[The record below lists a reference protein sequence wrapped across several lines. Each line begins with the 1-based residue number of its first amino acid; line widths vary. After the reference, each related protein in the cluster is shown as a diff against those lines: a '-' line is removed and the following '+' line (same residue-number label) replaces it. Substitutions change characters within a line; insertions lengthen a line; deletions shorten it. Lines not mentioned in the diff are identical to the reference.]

1 MTHTALWRSLMPLTI
16 HRTLTFSVVAGSSK
30 LEPWLGLSR
39 AAQMGP
45 SEHAQL
51 VLQCGS
57 RLEEWFPLITI
68 QSQEL
73 DLDHIK
79 IVRVEQQ
86 LVVIPLKK
94 PHGHVK
100 VIRWQ
105 PNELSE
111 ALEYIRLL
119 RQGQIG
125 AVNVLPFLHDPAGL
139 YMMQGNVLEELHGC
153 QEKEQVQKVLGQCT
167 ECMVREWLDIKP

>member
-1 MTHTALWRSLMPLTI
+1 MPLTI
-16 HRTLTFSVVAGSSK
+16 HRTRIFSVLVG
-30 LEPWLGLSR
+30 LLLLDPWLGLSR
-39 AAQMGP
+39 AAQMGL
-45 SEHAQL
+45 SEHAQFA
-51 VLQCGS
+51 LQCGS
-57 RLEEWFPLITI
+57 RLEQWFPPITI

-73 DLDHIK
+73 DVDHIK

-100 VIRWQ
+100 AIRWQ
-105 PNELSE
+105 QNELSE
-111 ALEYIRLL
+111 TLEYIRLL

-125 AVNVLPFLHDPAGL
+125 AVNVMPFLRDPAEL
-139 YMMQGNVLEELHGC
+139 HMSQGNIVEELHGC

-167 ECMVREWLDIKP
+167 ECKLREWLDIKP